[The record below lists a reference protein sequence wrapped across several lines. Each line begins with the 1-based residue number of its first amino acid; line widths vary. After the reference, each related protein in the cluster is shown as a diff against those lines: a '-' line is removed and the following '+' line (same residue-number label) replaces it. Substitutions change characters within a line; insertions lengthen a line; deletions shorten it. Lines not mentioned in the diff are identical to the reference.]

1 MHHWGVHID
10 MGDGSFLNGALHW
23 LVFTHD
29 NDDPR
34 IIAFNVMERNISEIS
49 QPPRELKYPPH
60 LCHFSKGN
68 GRMFMS
74 LKEYKVQSSWTKLL
88 LFLY

>member
-60 LCHFSKGN
+60 LCHFSVKHIGI
-68 GRMFMS
+68 
-74 LKEYKVQSSWTKLL
+74 K
-88 LFLY
+88 